1 MGGNVFPGLNR
12 RYAKDEYL
20 ALIEELK
27 PKFDILFRVWNV
39 TPTFASKDSFGD
51 MDVVGVPRFP
61 FSTEVL
67 ASVFSL
73 HYSPPVKLSKYFAE
87 SSTPIKNN
95 GGTWSLIYKDF
106 QLDLVTCPDHEY
118 EFTKNY
124 MGVGDRG
131 NFVGKLAH
139 MLGLKFGHDGMWLV
153 VRTDDNHQLG
163 EILMTLDPLE
173 AEAFLDVKPLMDDPQ
188 TLEDIFENIAASKYF
203 NPEVFLLEN
212 NNNVARVRDRKRPS
226 YNALLEWCKKLP
238 PKEYFPRAKD
248 KSVYLDRI
256 FLAFPESRKEWE
268 ALWKKKE
275 LLDKF
280 RTLFNGNLVSE
291 WTGLTGK
298 ELGEFMV
305 ILKQHLRPEH
315 VVNNMTAEDVKKFVV
330 TYWEGR

>member
-1 MGGNVFPGLNR
+1 MGGNVFPGMNR

-20 ALIEELK
+20 ALVEELK

-51 MDVVGVPRFP
+51 MDVIGVPNFA
-61 FSTEVL
+61 FNTEVL
-67 ASVFSL
+67 AAIFGL
-73 HYSPPVKLSKYFAE
+73 HYSPPEKLSK
-87 SSTPIKNN
+87 SSMLIKNN

-106 QLDLVTCPDHEY
+106 QLDLVTCPMYEY

-131 NFVGKLAH
+131 NFVGKIAH
-139 MLGLKFGHDGMWLV
+139 MLGLKFGHDGMWMV

-163 EILMTLDPLE
+163 EILLTLDPKE
-173 AEAFLDVKPLMDDPQ
+173 AEAFLDVKPLMDNPQ
-188 TLEDIFENIAASKYF
+188 TLEDIFENVAASKYF

-226 YNALLEWCKKLP
+226 YNALLEWCKHLP
-238 PKEYFPRAKD
+238 PRDYFPRAKD

-256 FLAFPESRKEWE
+256 FLAFPESKKTWE
-268 ALWKKKE
+268 ELWKKKE

-280 RTLFNGNLVSE
+280 KLLFNGDLVNE
-291 WTGLTGK
+291 WTGLEGK
-298 ELGEFMV
+298 ELGEMMV
-305 ILKQHLRPEH
+305 ILKGHLRPEY
-315 VVNNMTAEDVKKFVV
+315 VVNNMTPEAVKVFVINTIKGMV
-330 TYWEGR
+330 